1 MVDEHPCAACRTII
15 TDAIGGELEFE
26 FFHRWFNSLFVLS
39 AILTML
45 LFISQ
50 HQSSRQDSPADL
62 PMWTKQ
68 TQSLRTA

>member
-1 MVDEHPCAACRTII
+1 MCRNII

-26 FFHRWFNSLFVLS
+26 FFHRWFNSLFLIS

-50 HQSSRQDSPADL
+50 HHSNRQDDVDDL

-68 TQSLRTA
+68 SQLHHAV